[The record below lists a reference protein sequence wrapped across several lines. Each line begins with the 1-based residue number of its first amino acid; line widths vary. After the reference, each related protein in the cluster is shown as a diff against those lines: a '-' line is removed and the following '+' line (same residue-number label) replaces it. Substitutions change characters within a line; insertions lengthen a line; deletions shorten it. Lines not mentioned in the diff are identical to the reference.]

1 MSFLKRIL
9 GGHGGGHGSGHGNS
23 GNGGHR
29 GGHHGGSR
37 QGEHGGHDARGRD
50 RHGWG
55 WQAPADASGG
65 QGGQRGN
72 VPLSQLACAGCG
84 ALNGTEARFCAQCGA
99 AQRGKACS
107 RCHAAL
113 AADARFC
120 PGCGTQAA

>member
-9 GGHGGGHGSGHGNS
+9 GGHGSGHGSGHGN
-23 GNGGHR
+23 G
-29 GGHHGGSR
+29 GGHHGGQGR
-37 QGEHGGHDARGRD
+37 QGHGGHDARGRD
-50 RHGWG
+50 RDGWG
-55 WQAPADASGG
+55 WQAPTDGNGA
-65 QGGQRGN
+65 QGGN

-84 ALNGTEARFCAQCGA
+84 ALNAADARFCTQCGA

-120 PGCGTQAA
+120 PGCGTQAG